1 MPARNTRKRPRDA
14 AEESSSGTA
23 RTATTRSTR
32 AREASRQT
40 GEEGAAAST
49 ARRGRQRTRA
59 TAVNATQATERK
71 DEGEERQNANGT
83 AAAVEPVTAEGDGVE
98 RRAALRFPAPP
109 DPVQWQ
115 AGPEDANTAAA
126 ATVSGAEWEGEAAGA
141 YRFAGE
147 SPAVLLQRVETH
159 YHTWQ
164 RAYDAWLQ
172 LVVAEGADGDA
183 PVSPA
188 DERPVALLAT
198 CTQAFHSL
206 LQALNALRP
215 WQARMQLVR
224 HLLWQLGVKQRAAR
238 RMRAAV
244 DEGSAILRQAVEE
257 AGASAVSSSAAHTK
271 GADETAN
278 EWRSRHAQNVP
289 TWRTRLRQRMWQ
301 CVQQAQQQQQQQQQ

>member
-1 MPARNTRKRPRDA
+1 MPARKTRKRPRDA
-14 AEESSSGTA
+14 VEESSSGTA

-32 AREASRQT
+32 ARETSRET
-40 GEEGAAAST
+40 GEEGAAST
-49 ARRGRQRTRA
+49 GRRGRQRTRVS
-59 TAVNATQATERK
+59 AVNATRATERK
-71 DEGEERQNANGT
+71 DEGEERQSANST
-83 AAAVEPVTAEGDGVE
+83 AAAVEPVTAEGGGAE

-115 AGPEDANTAAA
+115 AGAEDASTAVA
-126 ATVSGAEWEGEAAGA
+126 ATVSGAELRGQAAGA
-141 YRFAGE
+141 HRFAGE
-147 SPAVLLQRVETH
+147 SPAVLLQRIETR
-159 YHTWQ
+159 YHAWQ

-183 PVSPA
+183 PASPA

-215 WQARMQLVR
+215 WQARLQLVR

-238 RMRAAV
+238 RMREAL
-244 DEGSAILRQAVEE
+244 DEGGAKLRQAVEE
-257 AGASAVSSSAAHTK
+257 AGACAASSPAAHSK
-271 GADETAN
+271 GADETAS

-289 TWRTRLRQRMWQ
+289 AWRTRLRQRMWQ
-301 CVQQAQQQQQQQQQ
+301 CAQQAQQQQQQQQR